1 MRKSTLFFLSGILI
15 LGGVVFFIGWVQFAV
30 PPGAYGV
37 MRSKTGGVDAV
48 TLRNGE
54 FRWAWERL
62 LPTNAVVITF
72 VPKTVEKN
80 LEVSG
85 TLPSADLYAELI
97 GAAGDFSYEIQG
109 TFSFS
114 VKGDA
119 LPRMAANMNILD
131 QDALDAWQR
140 VAAEDMAAFAVR
152 RLRAYAE
159 DSADAE
165 LLLGPSVHPRLLADM
180 ERAFP
185 EVTLHSFSLR
195 RIRFPDLALYGAAKA
210 LYQEY
215 LAGQR
220 VLWTTEAAEAGEKNV
235 ALRKRLDE
243 LSRYGEL
250 LTKYPALLDYLAI
263 EAGKR

>member
-1 MRKSTLFFLSGILI
+1 MRKSTLFFLSSILI
-15 LGGVVFFIGWVQFAV
+15 IGGAVFFVGWVQYAV

-37 MRSKTGGVDAV
+37 MRSKTGGVDAAV
-48 TLRNGE
+48 LRNGE

-72 VPKTVEKN
+72 VPKTVEKS

-97 GAAGDFSYEIQG
+97 GAAGDFSYEMQG
-109 TFSFS
+109 GFSFS
-114 VKGDA
+114 VRGEA
-119 LPRMAANMNILD
+119 LPRLAADKNILD
-131 QDALDAWQR
+131 QDALDAWQSA
-140 VAAEDMAAFAVR
+140 AAEDMAAFAAR
-152 RLRAYAE
+152 RLRTYAE
-159 DSADAE
+159 DPADAE
-165 LLLGPSVHPRLLADM
+165 LLLGASVHPRLLADL

-185 EVTLHSFSLR
+185 EVAVHSFSLR
-195 RIRFPDLALYGAAKA
+195 RVRFPDLALYGAAKA

-220 VLWTTEAAEAGEKNV
+220 VLWTAEAAEAGEKNV

-250 LTKYPALLDYLAI
+250 LTKYPVLLEYLAI